1 MKPSKTLFDT
11 TAFEQFPVMIDGA
24 GDHFGPDVLL
34 LARMGV
40 AYVRVEYDGSFDF
53 GTVASPVYLNE
64 QGHLFDPE
72 LPIGLRQDV
81 QVFLREWLEMQRPGW
96 ANAEGSSGELAWDLK
111 RDRLKHHHSLGHIA
125 LSSAGWPE
133 GE

>member
-1 MKPSKTLFDT
+1 MKPSKTLFD
-11 TAFEQFPVMIDGA
+11 ASASAQCPVLIDGA
-24 GDHFGPDVLL
+24 GNHFGPDVSL

-40 AYVRVEYDGSFDF
+40 AHVRVEYDGSFDF
-53 GTVASPVYLNE
+53 GTVSSPVYLNE

-72 LPIGLRQDV
+72 LPIALRQDV

-111 RDRLKHHHSLGHIA
+111 RDRLKHRHSLGHIA